1 MTLIAWSD
9 KLMLNISSIDD
20 EHKQLVSWMNQLAIA
35 ATANDNDIIK
45 NLFEILKQYTI
56 THFKNEEV
64 YMESLNYPDLP
75 RHKAK
80 HFELKS
86 MVAGFQKSLNENQ
99 AININEIL
107 KFIKHWL
114 IDHIVAEDMKI
125 KTYRS
130 QIAN

>member
-1 MTLIAWSD
+1 MPLLAWSD
-9 KLMLNISSIDD
+9 KLMLNISTIDG

-35 ATANDNDIIK
+35 ATDNDNDIIK
-45 NLFEILKQYTI
+45 NLFENLKQYTM
-56 THFKNEEV
+56 THFKNEEL
-64 YMESLNYPDLP
+64 YMESLDYPDLP

-86 MVAGFQKSLNENQ
+86 MVAEFQRSLNDNQ

-107 KFIKHWL
+107 KFIRHWL

-125 KTYRS
+125 KTHRS
-130 QIAN
+130 QITN